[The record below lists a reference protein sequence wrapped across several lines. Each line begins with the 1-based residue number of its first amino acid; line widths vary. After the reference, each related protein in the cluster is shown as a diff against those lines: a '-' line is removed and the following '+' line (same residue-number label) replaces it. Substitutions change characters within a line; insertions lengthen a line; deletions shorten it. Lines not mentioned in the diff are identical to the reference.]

1 MADRLPVVAM
11 FDDYLARWEL
21 APDGDQIM
29 TRTSAILPVRSA
41 GLPAM
46 LKIAT
51 VEEEKAG
58 ARLMSW
64 WDGGGAAPVLRHGGN
79 ALLLARACGGRSL
92 RAMVQAGND
101 DEASRIICSVVA
113 RLHAKRSRPAPQ
125 LPSLERWFAPL
136 HLAADA
142 HGGVLRLSAT
152 AATALLESPEDATVL
167 HGDIH
172 HGNILD
178 FGSSGWRAIDPKA
191 LIGERCF
198 DYANLFCNPDAAI
211 ALSPGRLKRQVDVVS
226 RLTGLSANRLLD
238 WIVAWTGLS
247 AVFLMQDGDRPDDAL
262 ELAKRAAAERRR

>member
-1 MADRLPVVAM
+1 MADQLPVETM

-21 APDGDQIM
+21 TPDGDPIV

-41 GLPAM
+41 GLPAI

-64 WDGGGAAPVLRHGGN
+64 WDGGGAAPVVRHGEN
-79 ALLLARACGGRSL
+79 ALLLARACAGRSL
-92 RAMVQAGND
+92 AAMAKAGND
-101 DEASRIICSVVA
+101 GEASRIICDVVA
-113 RLHAKRSRPAPQ
+113 KLHAKRPRPVPQ
-125 LPSLERWFAPL
+125 LPSLEHWFAPL
-136 HLAADA
+136 RPAADT

-152 AATALLESPEDATVL
+152 VAAALLEAPEDATVL

-178 FGSSGWRAIDPKA
+178 FGPSGWLAIDPKG
-191 LIGERCF
+191 LIGERYF
-198 DYANLFCNPDAAI
+198 DYANPFCNPDAVT
-211 ALSPGRLKRQVDVVS
+211 ALAPGRLRRQIDVVS
-226 RLTGLSANRLLD
+226 RSAGLNPDRLLD

-247 AVFLMQDGDRPDDAL
+247 AAFLMQDGDPPDDAL
-262 ELAKRAAAERRR
+262 ELAERAAAERRR

>member
-1 MADRLPVVAM
+1 
-11 FDDYLARWEL
+11 
-21 APDGDQIM
+21 
-29 TRTSAILPVRSA
+29 
-41 GLPAM
+41 
-46 LKIAT
+46 
-51 VEEEKAG
+51 
-58 ARLMSW
+58 
-64 WDGGGAAPVLRHGGN
+64 
-79 ALLLARACGGRSL
+79 
-92 RAMVQAGND
+92 MVQAGND

-142 HGGVLRLSAT
+142 HGGVLRLSAMV
-152 AATALLESPEDATVL
+152 ATALLESPEDATVL

-178 FGSSGWRAIDPKA
+178 FGPPGWLAIDPKG
-191 LIGERCF
+191 LIGERYF
-198 DYANLFCNPDAAI
+198 DYANLFCNPDAVI
-211 ALSPGRLKRQVDVVS
+211 ARAPGRLKRQVDVVS